1 MIDPSMQRDEKYQQL
16 KRCLVNWI
24 NDELSAY
31 RIIVC
36 NLEDLYDGSVL
47 GKLVEKLSKK
57 RLDLVEVTLNEEL
70 QKAKLREVL
79 KTVRNLLNSSIRETW
94 TVEGKLIS

>member
-57 RLDLVEVTLNEEL
+57 RLDLIEVTLNEEL